1 MYRPISGWRSRPAS
15 QAWWWRGKVDVADQ
29 AQQLRDY
36 MRQTRQR
43 ARVLAVTSG
52 KGGVG
57 KTSVSVNLAIALAA
71 QGQRVVVLDADLGL
85 ANVEVLLGLN
95 SMYNLQQVVQGEKR
109 LEDVVVQ
116 GPGGIHIIPG
126 CSGIARV
133 ADLTPDA
140 RDRILRGIDGLQQRM
155 DVIIIDTMAGIGQNA
170 MAFAAAADEVLVV
183 TTPEPSAIVDA
194 YAAFKTVFQLRD
206 DAVVRLI
213 VNQALNEAQARAV
226 GQKLHHVAQQYLG
239 HRLEYF
245 GFVPRDPHVSQ
256 AVMQSVPFTLRYP
269 AAAASRG
276 IETIALRLLNQRD
289 AQRGRVSEFFNRFAR
304 TVGMAGTG

>member
-1 MYRPISGWRSRPAS
+1 M
-15 QAWWWRGKVDVADQ
+15 ADQ

-36 MRQTRQR
+36 MRQTRHR
-43 ARVLAVTSG
+43 ARVFAVSSG

-57 KTSVSVNLAIALAA
+57 KTSLSVNLAIALAA
-71 QGQRVVVLDADLGL
+71 QGRRVVVLDADLGL

-109 LEDVVVQ
+109 LEEVVVQ

-133 ADLTPDA
+133 ADLGPEA
-140 RDRILRGIDGLQQRM
+140 RDRILRGIDALQQRM
-155 DVIIIDTMAGIGQNA
+155 DIIIIDTMAGIGQNA
-170 MAFAAAADEVLVV
+170 MTFAAAADEVLVV

-194 YAAFKTVFQLRD
+194 YAAFKTVYQMRE
-206 DAVVRLI
+206 DAVVRLV
-213 VNQALNEAQARAV
+213 VNQALNEPQAKAV

-239 HRLEYF
+239 RRLEYL
-245 GFVPRDPHVSQ
+245 GFLPRDPHVSQ
-256 AVMQSVPFTLRYP
+256 AVMQSVPFTVRYP
-269 AAAASRG
+269 AAQASRG
-276 IETIALRLLNQRD
+276 VEALASRLLNQHD

-304 TVGMAGTG
+304 NMGLTGTA